1 MSSLC
6 IRITEQEDQ
15 NAGQSK
21 SSKSKAFIGSEI
33 IQGWADNKP
42 GEDEQAN
49 ERSIKQVQMYK
60 ETKIQEEKNFEQGK

>member
-21 SSKSKAFIGSEI
+21 SSKSFIGSEV

>member
-15 NAGQSK
+15 NEGQSK
-21 SSKSKAFIGSEI
+21 SSKSKSFIGSEV

>member
-15 NAGQSK
+15 NVGQSK
-21 SSKSKAFIGSEI
+21 SSKSKSFIRSEV